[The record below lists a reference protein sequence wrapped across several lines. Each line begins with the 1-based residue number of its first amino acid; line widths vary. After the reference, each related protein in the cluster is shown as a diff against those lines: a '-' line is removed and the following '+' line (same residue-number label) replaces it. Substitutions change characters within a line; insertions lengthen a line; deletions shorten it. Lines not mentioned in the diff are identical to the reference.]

1 VRNNVSPFHSITPP
15 SLAYISLE
23 QEKHEEDRYIRE
35 QEKKYFEKKKAE
47 LEKKLHEED
56 LTHFKEAIAP
66 KMAEVSSLLKK
77 TGDNVSDEGLEA
89 LARWKVG
96 K

>member
-1 VRNNVSPFHSITPP
+1 
-15 SLAYISLE
+15 LLE

-35 QEKKYFEKKKAE
+35 QEKAYFEKKKAE

-56 LTHFKEAIAP
+56 LAYFKEAIAP

-77 TGDNVSDEGLEA
+77 TGDKVSDEALEA

-96 K
+96 T

>member
-1 VRNNVSPFHSITPP
+1 LP
-15 SLAYISLE
+15 LLE

-35 QEKKYFEKKKAE
+35 QEKAYFEKKKAE

-56 LTHFKEAIAP
+56 LAHFKEAIAP

-77 TGDNVSDEGLEA
+77 TGDKVSDEALEA